1 MIDSGS
7 MSSENVKGILD
18 WIMYLRKKYETYS
31 DADFASENPTEKS
44 QAKLLQGMI
53 KDLEKLQDI
62 IEEYRN

>member
-18 WIMYLRKKYETYS
+18 WISQFRQKYEVER
-31 DADFASENPTEKS
+31 ADFANVGADS
-44 QAKLLQGMI
+44 QAQLLAGMV

>member
-1 MIDSGS
+1 MIDTGS

-18 WIMYLRKKYETYS
+18 WIMYLRSKYVV
-31 DADFASENPTEKS
+31 DRDDFANVGANS
-44 QAKLLQGMI
+44 QAQLLAGMV

>member
-1 MIDSGS
+1 MIDTGS

-18 WIMYLRKKYETYS
+18 WIMYLRSKYEV
-31 DADFASENPTEKS
+31 DRADFENVGANS
-44 QAKLLQGMI
+44 QAQLLAGMI

>member
-1 MIDSGS
+1 MTDSGS

-18 WIMYLRKKYETYS
+18 WIMYLRSKYEV
-31 DADFASENPTEKS
+31 DRADFENVGANS
-44 QAKLLQGMI
+44 QAQLLAGMI

>member
-1 MIDSGS
+1 MIDTGS

-18 WIMYLRKKYETYS
+18 WIMYLRGKYVV
-31 DADFASENPTEKS
+31 DRDDFANVGANS
-44 QAKLLQGMI
+44 QAQLLAGMI

>member
-1 MIDSGS
+1 MIDTGS

-18 WIMYLRKKYETYS
+18 WIMYLRSKYVV
-31 DADFASENPTEKS
+31 DRDDFANVGANS
-44 QAKLLQGMI
+44 QAQLLAGMI

>member
-7 MSSENVKGILD
+7 MSSENVAGILRL
-18 WIMYLRKKYETYS
+18 ITQFRQKYEVGR
-31 DADFASENPTEKS
+31 ADFANVGANS
-44 QAKLLQGMI
+44 QAQLLAGMI

>member
-1 MIDSGS
+1 MIDTGS

-18 WIMYLRKKYETYS
+18 WISYLRSKYVV
-31 DADFASENPTEKS
+31 DCDDFANVGANS
-44 QAKLLQGMI
+44 QAQLLAGMI

>member
-1 MIDSGS
+1 MIDTGS

-18 WIMYLRKKYETYS
+18 WISYLRSKYVV
-31 DADFASENPTEKS
+31 DRDDFANVGANS
-44 QAKLLQGMI
+44 QAQLLAGMI